1 MKSVKVCLVVLGIL
15 ALAFISMPM
24 KAQNQ
29 EYPFPGF
36 PPEFSPLVT
45 SRPAKP
51 QRSLVPPTKFVKHS
65 DAIPN
70 RYIVVLNDDV
80 VSSAAPLEA
89 RRAAVTAIANGHALA
104 HLGQVGYVYETALKG
119 YSIDLPNEAAAIALS
134 ENPQVEWIEEV
145 VQGRSTQSEPESCQS
160 RGQEWFGRE
169 DAHPCLPA
177 GRGAIQ
183 KCPRK

>member
-1 MKSVKVCLVVLGIL
+1 MHGAAGFQPERSPSVKSVKVCLVVLGIL

-51 QRSLVPPTKFVKHS
+51 QRSLVPQTKFGKVAKS
-65 DAIPN
+65 TPN

-80 VSSAAPLEA
+80 VASNA
-89 RRAAVTAIANGHALA
+89 
-104 HLGQVGYVYETALKG
+104 
-119 YSIDLPNEAAAIALS
+119 
-134 ENPQVEWIEEV
+134 
-145 VQGRSTQSEPESCQS
+145 
-160 RGQEWFGRE
+160 
-169 DAHPCLPA
+169 
-177 GRGAIQ
+177 
-183 KCPRK
+183 